1 MLEPDKLSGV
11 LGAGDQR
18 TELTVDRL
26 GVAAS
31 PDMFGRFDNFND
43 SYNPL
48 SSRELRSIFMKT
60 GNHID
65 GEYHMNG

>member
-1 MLEPDKLSGV
+1 
-11 LGAGDQR
+11 
-18 TELTVDRL
+18 VDRL

-48 SSRELRSIFMKT
+48 SSRELRGIFMKT